1 VTLQSM
7 TGFARHSGGWEG
19 FSWLWELKSVNGRG
33 LEIRCRMPGGLD
45 RLEEVARKKL
55 KSTFRRGSVN
65 VHLQLTRSGS
75 RNDHQINEEF
85 LKQLIESA
93 QSHMGDGYL
102 QPASIDG
109 LMAVRG
115 VVEQTEQPPLSEE
128 EQTTLEAELKAS
140 LDQAIEALLQT
151 REEEGAQLA
160 PILEGQITEISN
172 LIDEAQTSA
181 ALRPENVRKRITGQ
195 LELLLEN
202 RQDFDEGRLEQEL
215 ALLATKADV
224 SEELDRLKGHVTNT
238 QEILKNGHKDGVGRR
253 LDFICQEF
261 NREANTLCS
270 KSNDKG
276 LTQVGL
282 DLKVII
288 DRFREQVQN
297 IE

>member
-1 VTLQSM
+1 MTVQSM
-7 TGFARHSGGWEG
+7 TGFARHSGGWESY
-19 FSWLWELKSVNGRG
+19 SWLWELKSVNGRG
-33 LEIRCRMPGGLD
+33 LEIRCRMPGGFD
-45 RLEEVARKKL
+45 KLEEVARKKL

-65 VHLQLTRSGS
+65 VHLQLHRTGGRS
-75 RNDHQINEEF
+75 DHKINEEF

-128 EQTTLEAELKAS
+128 EQAALESELEAS
-140 LDQAIEALLQT
+140 LIHAIEALHAA
-151 REEEGAQLA
+151 REEEGAQLS
-160 PILEGQITEISN
+160 PILSGQIEEIST
-172 LIDEAQTSA
+172 LVEEAQKSA
-181 ALRPENVRKRITGQ
+181 ALRPENMRKRIQGQ

-202 RQDFDEGRLEQEL
+202 RGDFDEGRLEQEL
-215 ALLATKADV
+215 ALLVTKADV
-224 SEELDRLKGHVTNT
+224 SEELDRLKGHVSAT

-253 LDFICQEF
+253 LDFVCQEF